1 MIKIILRVLISIRS
15 KNFHLSYIRERCFQP
30 IYLDQ
35 RRVSVKHHMRKRLK
49 QNPKLRKIHNLFKR
63 RHLGD
68 FNRHTVAGGV
78 AVGLFVNFLPI
89 PFQMFW
95 AAFFAILFSVNLP
108 IATALTWINN
118 PFTFIPINFFIY
130 TMGSMILF
138 ESPTIF
144 SFPTFHWN
152 QPTFEAFFHEFIV
165 WLGALGKPYLLGV
178 AIVSVGAAVIG
189 YCLTQAFWSLSLL
202 FKKKLSKRKHTSK

>member
-1 MIKIILRVLISIRS
+1 MK
-15 KNFHLSYIRERCFQP
+15 
-30 IYLDQ
+30 
-35 RRVSVKHHMRKRLK
+35 KRLK
-49 QNPKLRKIHNLFKR
+49 PNPKFRKIRGFFTHL
-63 RHLGD
+63 HLGD

-95 AAFFAILFSVNLP
+95 AAFLAVLFSVNLP

-130 TMGSMILF
+130 KVGSMILF
-138 ESPTIF
+138 ESPTFF

-152 QPTFEAFFHEFIV
+152 QHTIEDFFHEFIM

-178 AIVSVGAAVIG
+178 AVVSIGAAATG
-189 YCLTQAFWSLSLL
+189 YCLTQAFWSLALL
-202 FKKKLSKRKHTSK
+202 FKGKLSKRKHTER

>member
-1 MIKIILRVLISIRS
+1 MK
-15 KNFHLSYIRERCFQP
+15 
-30 IYLDQ
+30 
-35 RRVSVKHHMRKRLK
+35 RKLK
-49 QNPKLRKIHNLFKR
+49 QSPKLRNIHDLLKR

-78 AVGLFVNFLPI
+78 AIGLFVNFLPI

-95 AAFFAILFSVNLP
+95 AAFFAVLFSVNLP

-130 TMGSMILF
+130 KIGSMLLF
-138 ESPTIF
+138 ESPTVF

-152 QPTFEAFFHEFIV
+152 QPTVESFFHEFTAWIG
-165 WLGALGKPYLLGV
+165 LLGKPYLLGV
-178 AIVSVGAAVIG
+178 AVVSIGAAVTG
-189 YCLTQAFWSLSLL
+189 YWLTQTVWSLSLL
-202 FKKKLSKRKHTSK
+202 FQGKVSKRKRS